1 MNDDNTK
8 DVLEQNVSTLLES
21 GGEPPRITDI
31 AKARIRAKLVAAHGA
46 ESPRRKR
53 SPLVAVGLGLAAT
66 AAAALIVTRVVGG
79 GSGTETGSGT
89 GMGTGLASMDDGSTW
104 IAEPGAKVTVL
115 GARHVR
121 VEGAA
126 LLDVVPGKGVF
137 TVETARGT
145 ISVLGTRFL
154 VDADA
159 QRTTTAVV
167 RGAVKLASAD
177 GDVTLHAGEQGV
189 AEPGR
194 PPSRGPAPR
203 LSNLVSWAREAR
215 HKAEGQI
222 QPIHHGTL
230 FARDPGVRSHPPWGE
245 EYPLPIKKLGV
256 DIVVE
261 NQVARVALDQ
271 TFHNDADQTLE
282 GVYRFAIPPDAALQ
296 RLAMYVDGKL
306 TESAVV
312 ERMRARRIYEE
323 LVYRRVDPALLEWA
337 GTGRLSL
344 RVYPLPA
351 RQDKRLMLAY
361 TQSLPKLYSDWTLS
375 VPLPEIDQPVGE
387 VDFGVTV
394 RGCANCE
401 ITSTSHKVSV
411 ERKGD
416 DARVTY
422 HGTSETIGDSLVL
435 HVRDDRQRVSLARTG
450 EYLMVRAPA
459 ELPRAPRA
467 YRPRTWVILDD
478 VSASRGAMER
488 RAQSDLI
495 DAFMH
500 ELDEQ
505 DTVSVIAFDV
515 TARTK
520 LRPTKVIDVDR
531 RALRASLKTEGDVGA
546 TDFSAA
552 LEAAGK
558 MLQGVSPDDAM
569 LVYLGDGVITSGAK
583 NLDALRAKLT
593 GVAHFVGVGVGDG
606 PDTQTLETLAA
617 ATGGYATTIDLA
629 DDVGWRAFDLIA
641 ALHTTRVTGLS
652 AKLVDGSGALV
663 PSALYLR
670 SPQLA
675 DGEEL
680 ELVAKL
686 AGGGTPAAVELTGT
700 LNGEPWSR
708 HIALPAKA
716 EDGGYLPRTW
726 AQRHIAARLLA
737 KHEAVTVPPCTTAA
751 ACPTEAQVREERDEA
766 IRKEVVALG
775 KQYFLL
781 SRHTSLL
788 VLENDAMYAQYNV
801 TKGAGDTWAPYV
813 LPATIPVVTTA
824 AASIVKPSDVA
835 DDAELTR
842 NPIPVFYNYGYNG
855 YFALGNEEGEW
866 GGGLVLDGR
875 VAGADP
881 WTIGHGSGTGQGFGV
896 GGTRSR
902 GDLGLALRSSEP
914 TMPDLQAS
922 AHSVVVTSAPQG
934 STADV
939 TGEANKGFDDALA
952 QRETRDLDRRAP
964 LEEKAKR
971 DSVSADEIV
980 GGFGYGR
987 GGGGTGWGT
996 IGGRGERQQQARW
1009 WRGPM
1014 VAQRFSYPT
1023 DVAFDDLTAFVPAL
1037 LVDASDTWRARLTA
1051 IAGAAKTHPMDP
1063 AAASLLKRA
1072 RAALPT
1078 GVYRWGGSDLGDLE
1092 IAVDGSRRIGWR
1104 RTTDAGLDETAS
1116 FDGATFTRRYSE
1128 LGLDATR
1135 TLTDDDVAFSLA
1147 YLPIWIAE
1155 PAHYARWFE
1164 VKAAGAHAVSL
1175 GKGGKTVLTLD
1186 FDARDR
1192 LVAIRDASGAELVRV
1207 TWGDIGPT
1215 GANVMGHA
1223 SSLGYTGQAIGDA
1236 IAWAHGTTNPG
1247 VVVELP
1253 AHLPAYWEAKI
1264 KAEAAGSP
1272 AWQRAQRQ
1280 AMVAA
1285 AATNNRAA
1293 QLAAFQALRAS
1304 GGVLLGDLVLAGGGV
1319 ATNTTDAQFAE
1330 ILATFP
1336 AAPYA
1341 QYLIAGRAYGKAPS
1355 RPERLAPPSGTA
1367 GLVGSLWSLRHVTA
1381 LLQAGQGKAAVDA
1394 LLAMGD
1400 RALEL
1405 RMVGAAAISQRYDV
1419 KAVDIG
1425 RAWDAV
1431 AVGDYENVARA
1442 QAAVALSNRN
1452 EIDAAVERV
1461 SALIADLDLSA
1472 APPSLEQL
1480 VWRVQQSRRGPA
1492 GWQLIW
1498 TAWRDKVLAGTSYDH
1513 VMSLLPVANQQR
1525 ADLPAI
1531 LARAVELAGGDVD
1544 RKVAIA
1550 RIAIQYAMP
1559 AFAQTV
1565 IEPMLKTRGTRE
1577 LYQLAASLE
1586 LQQGKTA
1593 DALDHLEKA
1602 QAVAGDEAV
1611 SINTVRSELAQI
1623 INVARDV
1630 AVQSSGAAKR
1640 AAVERAMAWGAKWR
1654 AIDAGNPSID
1664 QLLGELQLAAGNPD
1678 EAWRQLSTVIERDP
1692 MAGGG
1697 YMTVAETFER
1707 RGKVAEALPFWQQA
1721 IVIDQTNPTPR
1732 LRKAQALIALGRTA
1746 EGDALLQEIVDRKW
1760 HDIYSNVPYQ
1770 AKYLLERGKTQR

>member
-1 MNDDNTK
+1 VSHEPDNK

-21 GGEPPRITDI
+21 GGEPPRMTDL
-31 AKARIRAKLVAAHGA
+31 AKARIRAKLIAAHGA
-46 ESPRRKR
+46 DTPARKR
-53 SPLVAVGLGLAAT
+53 SPLVAVGVGLVAA
-66 AAAALIVTRVVGG
+66 AAAALIVTRVVG
-79 GSGTETGSGT
+79 SGSGT
-89 GMGTGLASMDDGSTW
+89 GAGTGAGTDVAEMSDGSTW

-115 GARHVR
+115 GTRHVR

-137 TVETARGT
+137 TVETARGR
-145 ISVLGTRFL
+145 IEVLGTRFV
-154 VDADA
+154 VDATA
-159 QRTTTAVV
+159 ERTTTAVV
-167 RGAVKLASAD
+167 RGAVKLASSD
-177 GDVTLHAGEQGV
+177 GEVTLHAGEQGV
-189 AEPGR
+189 AEQGR

-203 LSNLVSWAREAR
+203 LSNLASWAQQAR
-215 HKAEGQI
+215 RKTEGDL

-230 FARDPGVRSHPPWGE
+230 FARDPGVRSHPPWGA

-271 TFHNDADQTLE
+271 TFHNAADQTLE

-351 RQDKRLMLAY
+351 HQDKRLMLAY

-387 VDFGVTV
+387 VAFDVTV

-401 ITSTSHKVSV
+401 IKSTSHRIAV
-411 ERKGD
+411 ERKGE
-416 DARVTY
+416 DAIVTY
-422 HGTSETIGDSLVL
+422 RNTSETIGDSLVL
-435 HVRDDRQRVSLARTG
+435 HVRDDRQQVTLAKTG
-450 EYLMVRAPA
+450 EYLMVRAPG
-459 ELPRAPRA
+459 ELPREAKP

-488 RAQSDLI
+488 RAQADLI

-505 DTVSVIAFDV
+505 DTVSVVAFDV

-531 RALRASLKTEGDVGA
+531 RALRAALKTEGDVGA
-546 TDFSAA
+546 TDFGAA
-552 LEAAGK
+552 LEAANK
-558 MLQGVSPDDAM
+558 LLAGVAPDDAM
-569 LVYLGDGVITSGAK
+569 LVYLGDGVITSGAR
-583 NLDALRAKLT
+583 NLDALRATLAGK
-593 GVAHFVGVGVGDG
+593 AHFIGVGVGDG

-629 DDVGWRAFDLIA
+629 DDVAWRAFDLIA
-641 ALHTTRVTGLS
+641 ALHTTRVTGLQ
-652 AKLVDGSGALV
+652 AKLVDASGAHV

-686 AGGGTPAAVELTGT
+686 GGTGTPAAVELSGT
-700 LNGEPWSR
+700 LNGAPWTKR
-708 HIALPAKA
+708 IALPAKA
-716 EDGGYLPRTW
+716 EDGGYLRRTW
-726 AQRHIAARLLA
+726 AQRHIAARMLA
-737 KHEAVTVPPCTTAA
+737 KHEAVAVPPCAA
-751 ACPTEAQVREERDEA
+751 ASKCPTEAQVREARDEA

-813 LPATIPVVTTA
+813 LPPTIPVVTSA
-824 AASIVKPSDVA
+824 RGVGVKPSDVA

-855 YFALGNEEGEW
+855 YFAFNEEGEW
-866 GGGLVLDGR
+866 GSQVPLDGR
-875 VAGADP
+875 IGGADP
-881 WTIGHGSGTGQGFGV
+881 WTIGHGSGTGQGYGA
-896 GGTRSR
+896 GSGMRTR
-902 GDLGLALRSSEP
+902 GDLGLAVPAQSGP
-914 TMPDLQAS
+914 MVDLQAG
-922 AHSVVVTSAPQG
+922 AHSLRITSGPVGGTVTDSSLAFE
-934 STADV
+934 TNKR
-939 TGEANKGFDDALA
+939 EAAGGALA
-952 QRETRDLDRRAP
+952 NAEPMGDLDRSAG
-964 LEEKAKR
+964 EDKAKR
-971 DSVSADEIV
+971 ASISADEVV
-980 GGFGYGR
+980 GSFGYGR
-987 GGGGTGWGT
+987 SGFGPGGGG
-996 IGGRGERQQQARW
+996 IGMRGERQQQARW
-1009 WRGPM
+1009 WSRGPM

-1023 DVAFDDLTAFVPAL
+1023 DIAYDDLTAFVPAL
-1037 LVDASDTWRARLTA
+1037 IVDAADTWRARLTA
-1051 IAGAAKTHPMDP
+1051 LAGTAKTHAIDP
-1063 AAASLLKRA
+1063 AAASLLSRA
-1072 RAALPT
+1072 RAALPS
-1078 GVYRWGGSDLGDLE
+1078 GVYRWDDLE
-1092 IAVDGSRRIGWR
+1092 LAVDGRRRVGWR
-1104 RTTDAGLDETAS
+1104 RTTEAGLDETAS
-1116 FDGATFTRRYSE
+1116 FDGATFIRRYAE
-1128 LGLDATR
+1128 LGLDVTR
-1135 TLTDDDVAFSLA
+1135 TLTDDDVAFALA
-1147 YLPIWIAE
+1147 YLPVWIAE

-1164 VKAAGAHAVSL
+1164 VKAAGPRSVAL
-1175 GKGGKTVLTLD
+1175 GKAGKPVMTLD
-1186 FDARDR
+1186 FDVRDR
-1192 LVAIRDASGAELVRV
+1192 LVAIRDASGADLVRV

-1215 GANVMGHA
+1215 GATVLGKA
-1223 SSLGYTGQAIGDA
+1223 VSLGYSGQAIGDA
-1236 IAWAHGTTNPG
+1236 IAWAHGATNPG

-1253 AHLPAYWEAKI
+1253 AHLPAYWDAKI
-1264 KAEAAGSP
+1264 KEQTAGSP
-1272 AWQRAQRQ
+1272 AWRNAQRQ

-1285 AATNNRAA
+1285 AAVNNRAG
-1293 QLAAFQALRAS
+1293 QLAAFSALKSS
-1304 GGVLLGDLVLAGGGV
+1304 GGVELGDLVLASGGV
-1319 ATNTTDAQFAE
+1319 ATHTTDAQLAE
-1330 ILATFP
+1330 ILARYGD
-1336 AAPYA
+1336 APLA
-1341 QYLIAGRAYGKAPS
+1341 RYLIAGRAYGKSP
-1355 RPERLAPPSGTA
+1355 RPERLAPPAGTPGVIGA
-1367 GLVGSLWSLRHVTA
+1367 LWQLRHVTA
-1381 LLQAGQGKAAVDA
+1381 LVAANQGKAGVDA
-1394 LLAMGD
+1394 LLAMGE

-1405 RMVGAAAISQRYDV
+1405 RLIGAAAVSQRYEV
-1419 KAVDIG
+1419 KAVDLA

-1431 AVGDYENVARA
+1431 AVGDYKNIARA
-1442 QAAVALSNRN
+1442 QAAIAMANRG
-1452 EIDAAVERV
+1452 EVDAAVERV
-1461 SALIADLDLSA
+1461 SMLIADLDLTA
-1472 APPSLEQL
+1472 TPPSLDQL
-1480 VWRVQQSRRGPA
+1480 VYRVQQSRRGPA

-1498 TAWRDKVLAGTSYDH
+1498 TAWRDKVLAGSSYEH
-1513 VMSLLPVANQQR
+1513 VMSLIPTANQQR

-1531 LARAVELAGGDVD
+1531 LARAVALAGNDVG
-1544 RKVAIA
+1544 RKVSVA
-1550 RIAIQYAMP
+1550 RIAIQYGMP

-1565 IEPMLKTRGTRE
+1565 IEPMLKSGGTRE
-1577 LYQLAASLE
+1577 LYQLAAHLE

-1593 DALDHLEKA
+1593 AALAHLEQA
-1602 QAVAGDEAV
+1602 QAAAGDEAV
-1611 SINTVRSELAQI
+1611 GINTVRTELAQI

-1630 AVQSSGAAKR
+1630 AAQSSGAAKQ
-1640 AAVERAMAWGAKWR
+1640 AAVERAMMWGAKWR

-1664 QLLGELQLAAGNPD
+1664 IVLGELQLAVGNPD

-1692 MAGGG
+1692 MAGGP

-1721 IVIDQTNPTPR
+1721 IVIDQTNPNPR

-1770 AKYLLERGKTQR
+1770 AKYLLERGKQNR